1 MKWQLIEILQ
11 MEERELQSLC
21 SIKRYSELIETI
33 RSQTLDNIFNGKK
46 SGGSGVTVKRIVS
59 FLDQLS
65 MQSIKTE
72 IVQAITDYF

>member
-1 MKWQLIEILQ
+1 

-46 SGGSGVTVKRIVS
+46 GGGSGVTVKRIVS
-59 FLDQLS
+59 FLD
-65 MQSIKTE
+65 
-72 IVQAITDYF
+72 